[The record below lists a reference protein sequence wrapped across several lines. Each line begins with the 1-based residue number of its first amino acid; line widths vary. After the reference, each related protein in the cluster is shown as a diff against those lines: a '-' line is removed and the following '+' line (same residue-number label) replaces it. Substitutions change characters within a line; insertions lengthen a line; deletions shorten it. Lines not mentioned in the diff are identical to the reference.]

1 VQRATAPAYLLWW
14 QEMECRRISN
24 SSAEA
29 PPGTTSAAADA
40 AAALAAVAAGAPV
53 QMTNDQWLA
62 SFENRRGSAE
72 ALKMTQENCNW

>member
-1 VQRATAPAYLLWW
+1 VK
-14 QEMECRRISN
+14 MECRRISN
-24 SSAEA
+24 SSSDVAQ
-29 PPGTTSAAADA
+29 PGTAAADA